1 MSGSPGISVIIPS
14 YNSARFVVEAVE
26 SALAQTVPPDE
37 IIVVD
42 DGSTDDTQAR
52 LLPYRG
58 SIRCISQRNA
68 GVAAAR
74 NRGIRESRGS
84 LIAFL
89 DADDRWLPRKLERQ
103 LECLAARPDVDLV
116 HTDLRYWNDQ
126 TGELT
131 PSLPGR
137 ERFVGFCIREFFW
150 WCGVNTSTVLLRRRC
165 LDEVGLFD
173 ELIPGGYSEDLD
185 LFLRIAPRF
194 QLAFV
199 PEPLVHYRRHGN
211 NATSDRR
218 RIQQSAFWVFERALA
233 AEPALVKSLGRRDV
247 RRHMRSLAFGAAYL
261 HVEAGDLRGA
271 RRLFRGALRYGPTSL
286 YAWALWAS
294 TLIPQAA
301 RSRLRSIKQ
310 RLATR
315 RKSAVEGTAPGPIL
329 KS

>member
-1 MSGSPGISVIIPS
+1 MNGSQGISVIIPS
-14 YNSARFVVEAVE
+14 YNSARFVPEAVE

-58 SIRCISQRNA
+58 SIRYISQRNA

-74 NRGIRESRGS
+74 NRGIRASRGS

-89 DADDRWLPRKLERQ
+89 DADDRWLPQKLERQ
-103 LECLAARPDVDLV
+103 LECLAAHPDSGLV
-116 HTDLRYWNDQ
+116 HTDLLYWNDQ

-137 ERFVGFCIREFFW
+137 DRFVGFCVREFFW
-150 WCGVNTSTVLLRRRC
+150 WCGVNTSSVLLRRHC
-165 LDEVGLFD
+165 LEAVGLFD
-173 ELIPGGYSEDLD
+173 ERIPGGYSEDLD

-199 PEPLVHYRRHGN
+199 SEPLVHYRRHGN
-211 NATSDRR
+211 NATSDTR

-261 HVEAGDLRGA
+261 YAEAGDLRRA
-271 RRLFRGALRYGPTSL
+271 RQLFRGALRYGSASPYT
-286 YAWALWAS
+286 WALWAS
-294 TLIPQAA
+294 TLIPPAV
-301 RSRLRSIKQ
+301 RSRLRSMKQ
-310 RLATR
+310 RLAMR
-315 RKSAVEGTAPGPIL
+315 HNSAGEGTAPGPIL